1 MIEIAPTDLYFFAV
15 VAPEHQDSAVHDYV
29 LSWAHGKRAG
39 VVGPI
44 ARLDLEH
51 RSMTKSLFSETKPKL
66 IVVLAD
72 AAKAK
77 WSGRLPGWLGPLHRK
92 LGHRLKFVLADPQ
105 ATADFMKFFGLA
117 AADAPTVVIHDTV
130 REQKHFLKEPMGSEA
145 VKRFVNGFLS
155 GGKPAAG
162 ASTGKNK
169 DEV

>member
-1 MIEIAPTDLYFFAV
+1 MAGRPPKT
-15 VAPEHQDSAVHDYV
+15 P
-29 LSWAHGKRAG
+29 LSEGARAACG

-92 LGHRLKFVLADPQ
+92 GKHGHRLKFVLADPQ
-105 ATADFMKFFGLA
+105 ATADF
-117 AADAPTVVIHDTV
+117 
-130 REQKHFLKEPMGSEA
+130 S
-145 VKRFVNGFLS
+145 
-155 GGKPAAG
+155 
-162 ASTGKNK
+162 
-169 DEV
+169 